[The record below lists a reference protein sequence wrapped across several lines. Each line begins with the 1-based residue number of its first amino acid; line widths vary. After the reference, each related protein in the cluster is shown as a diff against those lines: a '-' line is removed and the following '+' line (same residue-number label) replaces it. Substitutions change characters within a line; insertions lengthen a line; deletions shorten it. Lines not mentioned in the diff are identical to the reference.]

1 MYNNI
6 NTDMDSKLKSLYLR
20 MDADI
25 QTLSDNARAQF
36 IIKSIYTANKNVT
49 KEEIF
54 SIYKNALGIKRVD
67 NNRLETIID
76 DLSQRGVITVSGK
89 YYSLPRSL
97 SSKMSQDINDSNN
110 RLNTIV
116 DRYFGNSF
124 SEQEII
130 REWLIDAIITFFLT
144 YSNAWMSD
152 LTSKEKSIESKRED
166 IIQQITNRT
175 NSFKRLDLRD
185 RKNLSKRFF
194 SFITSKDPDVYLFLW
209 EYGTSAFSA
218 QLIKETIGA
227 DDLTIDIF
235 KGSSCILDTNV
246 LIDIALEGNEKHESL
261 DVLSEI
267 FKELNMSVYTLGIT
281 RNEYINKITSKY
293 RQVKNLMHGSLTR
306 ALTRAEDQFM
316 QAAGL
321 RKCSESDDF
330 EIFFDEIGK
339 IPTNICDN
347 INISNYPEDQEL
359 QDEMDKYINNE
370 SYRNEYQSLY
380 KSMHGYEKRNE
391 PLNHDLGL
399 IGAAQHLCKGQRI
412 FILSDDCT
420 LNQYAKRKPFE
431 MIPIAVRLDT
441 IINVLAVK
449 QGGVLNNQTSF
460 QELFANIVRNGFKP
474 HKDTFQVE
482 DLSYMYD
489 KNIQVASL
497 EPNRIEEIA
506 CEINRLRMQEIPDKE
521 ISHTLMR
528 YIQGEKI
535 KYQGDYEEMKDKY
548 IVERGENERNKQDLT
563 SAKNKISILAAQNAK
578 HKYISQIVILCF
590 KIIGVFFILVPA
602 LFFGG
607 IWLLN
612 YLKGNEL
619 ANMDFYASL
628 IVTIVTDCL
637 LGYKYLVPTLFK
649 MIFRK
654 SSYIEELINKELQ
667 N

>member
-1 MYNNI
+1 MYNDI

-54 SIYKNALGIKRVD
+54 SIYKNALGVKRVD

-76 DLSQRGVITVSGK
+76 DLSQRGVITASGK

-97 SSKMSQDINDSNN
+97 SSKISQDINDSNN

-130 REWLIDAIITFFLT
+130 RKWLIDAIITFFLT
-144 YSNAWMSD
+144 YSNAWISD

-166 IIQQITNRT
+166 IIQQISNRT
-175 NSFKRLDLRD
+175 NSFKRLDPRD

-218 QLIKETIGA
+218 QLIKETIGT

-267 FKELNMSVYTLGIT
+267 FRELNMSVYTLSIT

-293 RQVKNLMHGSLTR
+293 NQVKNLMHGSLTR
-306 ALTRAEDQFM
+306 TLTRAEDQFM

-347 INISNYPEDQEL
+347 INISNYLEDQDL

-399 IGAAQHLCKGQRI
+399 IGAAQHLCKGQKI
-412 FILSDDCT
+412 FILSDDYT
-420 LNQYAKRKPFE
+420 LNQYAKRRPFE
-431 MIPIAVRLDT
+431 IIPIAVRLDT

-460 QELFANIVRNGFKP
+460 QELFANIVRNGFNP

-506 CEINRLRMQEIPDKE
+506 CEVNRLRMQEIPDKE

-548 IVERGENERNKQDLT
+548 IIERGENERNKQDLT
-563 SAKNKISILAAQNAK
+563 SAKNRISILATQNAK
-578 HKYISQIVILCF
+578 HKYTTQIVILCF
-590 KIIGVFFILVPA
+590 KIIGVFFMLVPA

-612 YLKGNEL
+612 YFKGNEL
-619 ANMDFYASL
+619 ANIDFYEGL

-637 LGYKYLVPTLFK
+637 LGYKYLIPTFFK

-654 SSYIEELINKELQ
+654 SSYIEDLINKELQ
-667 N
+667 S